1 MDDLEQGGM
10 DSGGGIEDRIGGL
23 LGDDLSIASGATREI
38 ADEPAEAKTAEA
50 ESAVDDQG
58 NEPADEVKAEDK
70 TADEPRYKVK
80 VNGNEMEVPLS
91 ELLKGYQL
99 QSDYTRKTQQVAEER
114 KAVEGEKEKLTR
126 EREEFVQQANTD
138 MAVLRKQIEA
148 DAKADWNALLE
159 SDPIGYMREKQAAE
173 ARRDQYFQLR
183 QTQEQVVK
191 ALEQERQEGQAAYV
205 AEQAGILAKELP
217 DYFGDQAKSEATTK
231 QLREFM
237 QGIGYSE
244 AEIASV
250 SSAKD
255 VKLLIKAMRYD
266 QLERAKVAEQ
276 KKVQQQ
282 PARSESPRARVDD
295 NGSPLNKAAVDRLK
309 RSGGRDQDA
318 AVSAIASL
326 LG

>member
-1 MDDLEQGGM
+1 MDDFEQM
-10 DSGGGIEDRIGGL
+10 DAPADIEDDTGGL
-23 LGDDLSIASGATREI
+23 LGDDLSIEPSREAPAEPEAPEAPEAK
-38 ADEPAEAKTAEA
+38 ADEAERPNNDGNT
-50 ESAVDDQG
+50 ESK
-58 NEPADEVKAEDK
+58 P
-70 TADEPRYKVK
+70 ADEPRYKVK
-80 VNGNEMEVPLS
+80 VNGQEMELPVS
-91 ELLKGYQL
+91 ELIKGFQL
-99 QSDYTRKTQQVAEER
+99 QADYTRKTQQVAEER

-126 EREEFVQQANTD
+126 EREEFVQQAQTD
-138 MAVLRKQIEA
+138 MLVLRKQLEA
-148 DAKADWNALLE
+148 DAKTDWQALLD
-159 SDPIGYMREKQAAE
+159 SDPIGYMKAKEAAE
-173 ARRDQYFQLR
+173 ARREQYFQLR

-244 AEIASV
+244 AEIANV
-250 SSAKD
+250 NSAKD

-266 QLERAKVAEQ
+266 QLERAKVEEQ

-295 NGSPLNKAAVDRLK
+295 SGSPLNKAAMDRLK

>member
-1 MDDLEQGGM
+1 MANFEQMDTPVDL
-10 DSGGGIEDRIGGL
+10 EDRIGGL
-23 LGDDLSIASGATREI
+23 LGDDLSIERSQEA
-38 ADEPAEAKTAEA
+38 PAEAEAQEKAEPEAKADEA
-50 ESAVDDQG
+50 EHPNNDG
-58 NEPADEVKAEDK
+58 KTEP
-70 TADEPRYKVK
+70 TPTDEPKYKVK
-80 VNGNEMEVPLS
+80 VNGQEMELPVS
-91 ELLKGYQL
+91 ELIKGFQL
-99 QSDYTRKTQQVAEER
+99 QADYTRKTQQVAEER

-148 DAKADWNALLE
+148 DAKVDWNALLE

-244 AEIASV
+244 AEIANV

-266 QLERAKVAEQ
+266 QLERAKVEEQ

-295 NGSPLNKAAVDRLK
+295 SGSPLNKAAMDRLK